1 MLFTFNILW
10 AGKPQYQEK
19 MLSRP
24 ETGWRT
30 ITEGRCGKNKITK
43 ARVWDLSL
51 ALPLHLSLL
60 VLPTSTAHTSR
71 FLYQGDVVQQLL
83 PLISFHLWRCRF
95 PSLELIYALC
105 QWEPPRAPWCL
116 SRGCYSSPSCRKL
129 GTTKQDHQKPGMGH
143 CPKKDRLIIAGVL
156 CWSSFPPSLG
166 YPGNLR
172 QLGPNQGEL
181 NRVLPPHKPW
191 LHPPLPSFPSASC
204 PFFWVLFFV
213 TPKLFKLLIV
223 RCNTSRKLGQNANIE
238 LKKKVLQS
246 EHPYN

>member
-30 ITEGRCGKNKITK
+30 ITEGGCGKNKITK

-95 PSLELIYALC
+95 PSLQLIYALC

-116 SRGCYSSPSCRKL
+116 SRGCYIALHPAENWGPPNKTTKSQAWVTVLRRTGWLLLGFSVEAVSPLVL
-129 GTTKQDHQKPGMGH
+129 GTQET
-143 CPKKDRLIIAGVL
+143 
-156 CWSSFPPSLG
+156 W
-166 YPGNLR
+166 GN
-172 QLGPNQGEL
+172 
-181 NRVLPPHKPW
+181 
-191 LHPPLPSFPSASC
+191 
-204 PFFWVLFFV
+204 
-213 TPKLFKLLIV
+213 
-223 RCNTSRKLGQNANIE
+223 
-238 LKKKVLQS
+238 
-246 EHPYN
+246 